1 MRFVVL
7 LLCCA
12 VNVFAV
18 EWTSLLPQPGA
29 ARDISMGCATSAL
42 FGTTAAT
49 SQNPAGITVFPKEKR
64 TALGAIVNGNGPA
77 QLGAYFDQTATNRS
91 GIQQAGDIS
100 SLLIRSISARH
111 RWAAA
116 TAILGEPVMNRND
129 PNRFRPPPDVYALT
143 EYQTA
148 LVLNLL
154 LHSRVQVG
162 GRVDFYSKEQVGDG
176 EGFSY
181 GVILKPHG
189 LQVGLHY
196 QRFPATGERWL
207 HPLDR
212 RVDRGTTASLALQ
225 QPSYSI
231 AFQLMNLAQTSDMA
245 FLEPRFGAEW
255 RPVRAVALRCGGSV
269 YSQSRRSMVTAGV
282 GLIDANW
289 LRHRDDRLAFPE
301 DVLSLA
307 AALIYDRGRPVE
319 GLTALTLAWR
329 L

>member
-1 MRFVVL
+1 MRLLVV

-12 VNVFAV
+12 VRVLAV
-18 EWTSLLPQPGA
+18 EWTSLLPQPGV
-29 ARDISMGCATSAL
+29 ARDISMGGATSAM
-42 FGTTAAT
+42 FGPTSAT
-49 SQNPAGITVFPKEKR
+49 SQNPAGITVFPRDKR
-64 TALGAIVNGNGPA
+64 TAIGATVNGNGPA
-77 QLGAYFDQTATNRS
+77 QLGAYFDQIAANRS
-91 GIQQAGDIS
+91 GIQQASDVS
-100 SLLIRSISARH
+100 SLLVRSVSARH

-116 TAILGEPVMNRND
+116 TAIFGEPVMNRRD
-129 PNRFRPPPDVYALT
+129 QERFRPPPDKFALT

-148 LVLNLL
+148 LALNLL

-162 GRVDFYSKEQVGDG
+162 GRVDFYSREQFGDG

-212 RVDRGTTASLALQ
+212 RVDRGTTASLAIQ
-225 QPSYSI
+225 QPTYSL

-255 RPVRAVALRCGGSV
+255 RPLRAVALRCGGSV
-269 YSQSRRSMVTAGV
+269 YAQSRRSVLTGGI

-289 LRHRDDRLAFPE
+289 LRDRDDRLAFPE
-301 DVLSLA
+301 DVLSIA
-307 AALIYDRGRPVE
+307 VALVYDHGRPVE